1 MPTPVAWRFYP
12 RRVDM
17 SGIIFAALAVGW
29 AVYLIPKALQQNE
42 ELAKTRAVSTFSGRM
57 RVLGSGRPA
66 APPAPEVVPS
76 STPASVPGPVPVAG
90 PRLTREAARRAA
102 ARRRRVLL
110 VLVFALGMVG
120 ALAGFAIAPVWAPAI
135 PAGLIVVFLVT
146 ARMSVRR
153 QSRRFAASPIPSVTT
168 MDADED
174 TQGIDLS
181 ELRPASVVAATPGPV
196 VEPASRVEAP
206 VASAPDLSAPVA
218 DEGSLWD
225 PLPLTLPTY
234 VTKPTARRTVRTIS
248 LTQTTSSGHD
258 AADTKLAREAE
269 AARKASA
276 SSDASASSASSSG
289 QGPARKVAGA

>member
-1 MPTPVAWRFYP
+1 
-12 RRVDM
+12 M

-57 RVLGSGRPA
+57 RVLGSGQQ
-66 APPAPEVVPS
+66 PAPVSVPEAS
-76 STPASVPGPVPVAG
+76 VAAAEPAPAPASA
-90 PRLTREAARRAA
+90 PRLTREGARRA
-102 ARRRRVLL
+102 ARRRRRVLM

-120 ALAGFAIAPVWAPAI
+120 ALTGFAIAPVWAPAI
-135 PAGLIVVFLVT
+135 PAGLIVAFLVT

-153 QSRRFAASPIPSVTT
+153 QHRRFAAQPIPSVAPVAPAE
-168 MDADED
+168 ADED
-174 TQGIDLS
+174 TQGIDVS
-181 ELRPASVVAATPGPV
+181 ELRAAPVVAQ
-196 VEPASRVEAP
+196 VEAPLVEAP
-206 VASAPDLSAPVA
+206 VAEAPVA

-225 PLPLTLPTY
+225 PLPMTLPTY

-269 AARKASA
+269 AARKAKEA
-276 SSDASASSASSSG
+276 PASASEET
-289 QGPARKVAGA
+289 PARKVAGA